1 MGLPG
6 RPSKKVPQEGAPKAS
21 PRPSK
26 ALQGVQGSLK
36 RRPQGLPGVVFF
48 RYFSR
53 FRPLRRKT
61 ADPHETLRLCSETS
75 LGPPSDD
82 PEFDR
87 KSLREPPAKR
97 SAKRTPE
104 KVPPRPPK
112 GVSGS
117 NREPSGRSG
126 SVSGG
131 PGRAP
136 KPLWTAPG
144 STPDRPWSPKGY
156 PRAPQGRFL
165 MIWGRF
171 FYDFSENHSFP

>member
-1 MGLPG
+1 MSFSLVG
-6 RPSKKVPQEGAPKAS
+6 PSWKAFQEGSARRGPQGIPKAVQGPPRSPRKPQKAS
-21 PRPSK
+21 PRPPW
-26 ALQGVQGSLK
+26 G
-36 RRPQGLPGVVFF
+36 RFF

-75 LGPPSDD
+75 LGPPLDD
-82 PEFDR
+82 PEFER

-97 SAKRTPE
+97 SAKRPPE

-117 NREPSGRSG
+117 IREPSGRSG

-144 STPDRPWSPKGY
+144 STLDHPWSP
-156 PRAPQGRFL
+156 RSAPVPPPS
-165 MIWGRF
+165 
-171 FYDFSENHSFP
+171 DFGSILR